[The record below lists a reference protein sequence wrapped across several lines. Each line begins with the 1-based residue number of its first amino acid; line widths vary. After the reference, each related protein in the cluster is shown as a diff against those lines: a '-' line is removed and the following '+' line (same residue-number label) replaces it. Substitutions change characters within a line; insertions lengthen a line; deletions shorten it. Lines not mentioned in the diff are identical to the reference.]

1 MGRGV
6 RKGSQRKRRKPR
18 SEGWV
23 GVSWAKRGGMGCT
36 NLRGQNLPGSEVGK
50 GMASVGDLGE
60 SVWSGCRGRRAGMD
74 QACPCGLDVVQPLK

>member
-1 MGRGV
+1 
-6 RKGSQRKRRKPR
+6 
-18 SEGWV
+18 
-23 GVSWAKRGGMGCT
+23 MGCT